1 VLIQKFG
8 YQNTFLISAAT
19 KLAGW
24 LLLLL
29 LLPLL
34 GGGLCRGATNDDSGA
49 GASNEEYEA
58 VPGSAVEAQSVG
70 DTEEGGPCVR
80 SEGSGA
86 SLRQPLIAGAS

>member
-34 GGGLCRGATNDDSGA
+34 GGGLCRGSTQDDS

-58 VPGSAVEAQSVG
+58 VRGSVVEAQSVG
-70 DTEEGGPCVR
+70 DAEEGAPCVR